1 MDGRKHTV
9 FEAGGK
15 VYNLRVS
22 FNAMCMFDEQVGPV
36 TQLLSGG
43 ANAKNFVAYRG
54 LVWASI
60 NAYGSEKVTIAQ
72 AGDICE
78 EFIAEKGFEAFVL
91 EMKKIIESSGWLGE
105 KGAGGK
111 NPEPISQKKPS
122 GKP

>member
-36 TQLLSGG
+36 TQLLRGG
-43 ANAKNFVAYRG
+43 EDAKNFVAYRG
-54 LVWASI
+54 LLWASI
-60 NAYGSEKVTIAQ
+60 NAYGSEKITIAQ

-78 EFIAEKGFEAFVL
+78 EFITEKGFEAFVL

-105 KGAGGK
+105 KGAGEK
-111 NPEPISQKKPS
+111 NQSPTLKKPS
-122 GKP
+122 AKS